1 MSRIVYIWVE
11 HKRDMK
17 IMTVGDLKSHFSEV
31 IQEVK
36 AGEEIAVAFGRKKD
50 IVAYLIPKSAR
61 KAEKRQLGLLQGKGK
76 VTYASD
82 FKMTEEEFLG
92 I

>member
-1 MSRIVYIWVE
+1 
-11 HKRDMK
+11 
-17 IMTVGDLKSHFSEV
+17 MTVGDLKSHFSEV

-36 AGEEIAVAFGRKKD
+36 AGEEIAVAFGKKKE

>member
-1 MSRIVYIWVE
+1 
-11 HKRDMK
+11 MK
-17 IMTVGDLKSHFSEV
+17 TMTVGDLKSHFSEV

-36 AGEEIAVAFGRKKD
+36 AGEEIAVAFGKKKE

-61 KAEKRQLGLLQGKGK
+61 KSAKRQLGILKGN
-76 VTYASD
+76 VRFADT
-82 FKMTEEEFLG
+82 FKMTEDEFLG